1 MVHYYRGLI
10 LGLLLGLLLVPVGT
24 ALAAGPVVTI
34 TVSATVVPTVVAY
47 DATGVGGLQATLR
60 AEITST
66 GGLTVTTRGF
76 EWGYA
81 TGNYTESW
89 NETGTYGTGA
99 FNHTITGLDPEVQ
112 VFWRAFAVNGIGTGF
127 SEEKSY
133 FSSQR
138 PGPPTDFTITRVGV
152 NAIDITWTMG
162 AAANTTIIRASETE
176 YPTNVTEGYAVY
188 SGNETEVVLNGLAID
203 MTTYYYSAWSENGW
217 GYSFDYAE
225 ASIGDPIGVPS
236 LVFAI
241 GLCGFALWKKDW
253 IRVLLAV
260 CVIMWGIFAMTYDV
274 KIAAPLVGVGT
285 VLFFM
290 GIVHEIQARR
300 EQEG

>member
-24 ALAAGPVVTI
+24 VLAAGPAVTI

-99 FNHTITGLDPEVQ
+99 FNHTISGLDPEVQ

-138 PGPPTDFTITRVGV
+138 PLR
-152 NAIDITWTMG
+152 
-162 AAANTTIIRASETE
+162 
-176 YPTNVTEGYAVY
+176 
-188 SGNETEVVLNGLAID
+188 
-203 MTTYYYSAWSENGW
+203 
-217 GYSFDYAE
+217 
-225 ASIGDPIGVPS
+225 
-236 LVFAI
+236 
-241 GLCGFALWKKDW
+241 
-253 IRVLLAV
+253 
-260 CVIMWGIFAMTYDV
+260 
-274 KIAAPLVGVGT
+274 
-285 VLFFM
+285 
-290 GIVHEIQARR
+290 Q
-300 EQEG
+300 